1 MKRIILPF
9 LLALFVLRLAAAEP
23 ATNNLAPGTNNI
35 PRGNL
40 LITADFFEYSSSNKV
55 AIYTGHV
62 RVVDPPATTNE
73 PPTIMTCKIMTVTL
87 PAEGG
92 KIESIVA
99 DGDVV
104 IDQGPSHAT
113 GAKAIYKAE
122 TDVVELSGDPI
133 LITPNGTLSGDLVI
147 LDRRNNQLRATG
159 HVIMRIPQNAV
170 GQGGGGPFSPKP
182 SALKPT
188 NSVPV
193 KIKP

>member
-1 MKRIILPF
+1 MKKILLPF
-9 LLALFVLRLAAAEP
+9 LLAISALRLAAVEP
-23 ATNNLAPGTNNI
+23 ATNAI

-62 RVVDPPATTNE
+62 RVVDPPGNTNE
-73 PPTIMTCKIMTVTL
+73 LPTTMTCKLMTVKL
-87 PAEGG
+87 PVEGG

-104 IDQGPSHAT
+104 IDQGASHAT
-113 GAKAIYKAE
+113 GARAIYKAE

-133 LITPNGTLSGDLVI
+133 LITTNGTLRGDLVI
-147 LDRRNNQLRATG
+147 LDRRNNKLRATG
-159 HVIMRIPQNAV
+159 HVRMEIPQNAV
-170 GQGGGGPFSPKP
+170 GQDGGGLLSPKP
-182 SALKPT
+182 PAVKT

-193 KIKP
+193 KTKP